1 MKGFLDYVP
10 GNSVFHKMN
19 PITKLIFAFAVCI
32 GCFMSK
38 NLIVLA
44 SFLVLNF
51 LIGCIC
57 GIPKRTAMLLKGLMK
72 LSFFLFILQVLF
84 IRSGDVIQIPNFVNL
99 FRQKFLGHEIEE
111 IGKITLEWK
120 ILNVTYYGVWNALCL
135 VLRLSCGTLPL
146 AVMLSV
152 TKLGD
157 LSNALV
163 EKVHLPFKYAFTLTT
178 AIRFIPV
185 FASEMAGIIE
195 AQTSRGIQLDTKN
208 PFKKISLILPL
219 CAPLLVSSVRKTQSL
234 AIAADLRGF
243 KYRKAGSC
251 LKKYPFKFRDFAA
264 FFAGA
269 CVIAVSVICNNPE
282 LVHIGLKA

>member
-19 PITKLIFAFAVCI
+19 PVTKLIFAFLVCI
-32 GCFMSK
+32 GCFISG
-38 NLIVLA
+38 NLIVLCG
-44 SFLVLNF
+44 FLVFNF
-51 LIGCIC
+51 LLGCVC
-57 GIPKRTAMLLKGLMK
+57 GIPKRTVSLLKGLSKIAVM
-72 LSFFLFILQVLF
+72 LFVIQVLV
-84 IRSGDVIQIPNFVNL
+84 IRKGDVIVIGDIP
-99 FRQKFLGHEIEE
+99 
-111 IGKITLEWK
+111 LEWK
-120 ILNVTYYGVWNALCL
+120 FIKITTEGAYNAACL

-146 AVMLSV
+146 AIMLSV

-163 EKVHLPFKYAFTLTT
+163 EKWHIPFRYAFTMTT

-185 FASEMAGIIE
+185 FATEMAGIIE
-195 AQTSRGIQLDTKN
+195 AQTSRGIELDTKN
-208 PFKKISLILPL
+208 PFKKVALILPL

-251 LKKYPFKFRDFAA
+251 LKKYPFKFRDVAA
-264 FFAGA
+264 VIVGAGI
-269 CVIAVSVICNNPE
+269 IALGV
-282 LVHIGLKA
+282 LL

>member
-19 PITKLIFAFAVCI
+19 PVTKLVFAFTVCV
-32 GCFMSK
+32 GCFAST

-44 SFLVLNF
+44 AFLVFNF
-51 LIGCIC
+51 TLGCVC
-57 GIPKRTAMLLKGLMK
+57 GIAKRTSSLLKGLMK
-72 LSFFLFILQVLF
+72 ISLFLFILQVLF
-84 IRSGDVIQIPNFVNL
+84 IRSGEVIVIRDIP
-99 FRQKFLGHEIEE
+99 
-111 IGKITLEWK
+111 LEWK
-120 ILNVTYYGVWNALCL
+120 FIKITDRGVVNALCL

-146 AVMLSV
+146 AIMLSV

-163 EKVHLPFKYAFTLTT
+163 EKVHIPFKYAFTLTT

-185 FASEMAGIIE
+185 FASEMAGIME
-195 AQTSRGIQLDTKN
+195 AQTSRGIELDTRN
-208 PFKKISLILPL
+208 PFKKVALILPL

-251 LKKYPFKFRDFAA
+251 LKKYPFKFRDIAA
-264 FFAGA
+264 V
-269 CVIAVSVICNNPE
+269 VIGFGVVAVGFIF
-282 LVHIGLKA
+282 

>member
-19 PITKLIFAFAVCI
+19 PVTKLLFAFTVCI
-32 GCFMSK
+32 GCFVSG
-38 NLIVLA
+38 NLFVLLGL
-44 SFLVLNF
+44 LVFNF
-51 LIGCIC
+51 LLGCIC
-57 GIPKRTAMLLKGLMK
+57 GIPKRTYSLLKGLTKIALM
-72 LSFFLFILQVLF
+72 LFIIQVLV
-84 IRSGDVIQIPNFVNL
+84 IRSGEVIVIGDIPL
-99 FRQKFLGHEIEE
+99 QWKFI
-111 IGKITLEWK
+111 KIT
-120 ILNVTYYGVWNALCL
+120 TQGAYNAACL

-146 AVMLSV
+146 AIMLSV

-163 EKVHLPFKYAFTLTT
+163 EKWHIPFKYAFTMTT

-185 FASEMAGIIE
+185 FATEMAGIIE
-195 AQTSRGIQLDTKN
+195 AQTSRGIELDTKN

-251 LKKYPFKFRDFAA
+251 LKKYPFEFRDFAA
-264 FFAGA
+264 LLVGIA
-269 CVIAVSVICNNPE
+269 VIALGIWS
-282 LVHIGLKA
+282 H